1 MKKRL
6 LLTLLPLTFLVAA
19 CGGNAPAEASSSRA
33 TGVST
38 SAAKSSE
45 TSAEQTTSQATDSST
60 SQAGEESTSAEPA
73 TSSTEPATG
82 YEIECYVKKGTE
94 VVTWWNDAEAVTYAY
109 VWNGT
114 GEGATDQQFL
124 EAEFVEAYDEGK
136 TLYFS
141 VEVAALPEHIL
152 LIRCNPAVVTTLPT
166 AWPEEGVWNQTND
179 GDVTQKAEEEQLID
193 AWYADLTIKSN

>member
-33 TGVST
+33 TGLST

-45 TSAEQTTSQATDSST
+45 SSAEQTTSQATDSST
-60 SQAGEESTSAEPA
+60 SQAGESTSTEPA
-73 TSSTEPATG
+73 SSSTEPATG

-193 AWYADLTIKSN
+193 AWYADLTIKS